1 MIKQCIGL
9 SSKRRDAEKAN
20 MQRDETGKIVMSKQ
34 ARIKP
39 DIKGLISSRSYM
51 LKALVEK
58 VFTRKQLWGKGKKAN
73 VYAAILAG
81 ERDKG
86 NADED

>member
-1 MIKQCIGL
+1 
-9 SSKRRDAEKAN
+9 
-20 MQRDETGKIVMSKQ
+20 MQRDETGRIVMSKQ

-58 VFTRKQLWGKGKKAN
+58 VFTKKQLWGKGKKAN
-73 VYAAILAG
+73 VYAAILNS
-81 ERDKG
+81 ERDAQGQDK
-86 NADED
+86 DEK